1 MPSHVRSILQAL
13 FVTFLWSTSVILIK
27 TGLETLPPLTFA
39 GLRYSL
45 AFVFLLPLALRTSRR
60 GMTARLT
67 RADWRRLIALGL
79 VMYTLTQGAQ
89 FVALDYLPPAT
100 HSMMLN
106 GTSAVVLVFGT
117 VWLAEHPTRL
127 QIAGITVFFAGIAL
141 YFAEADF
148 SGTQMIGLTV
158 ATFQVFANAAA
169 AVLGRF
175 VNRTATL
182 SPLLITTI
190 SMGVGAAMLIVAALF
205 TQGVPQLGVGE
216 IGFIVWLAGINTA
229 FAFTLWN
236 HTQRTLSAMES
247 SMINS
252 TMLIQIGALAWIF
265 LGDALSIREVAGM
278 LLAAAGILLVQVR
291 RLRRAPRP
299 SLTQTT
305 DQPA

>member
-127 QIAGITVFFAGIAL
+127 QIAGIAL

-216 IGFIVWLAGINTA
+216 IALIVWLAGINTA

-236 HTQRTLSAMES
+236 HSQRTLSAMES